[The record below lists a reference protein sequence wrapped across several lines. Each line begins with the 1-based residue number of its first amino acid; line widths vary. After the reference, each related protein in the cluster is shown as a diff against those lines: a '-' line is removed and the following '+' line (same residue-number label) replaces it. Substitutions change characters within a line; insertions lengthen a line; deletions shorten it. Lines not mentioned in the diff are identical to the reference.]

1 MQIAVCDDDRDEL
14 AHIASILDDYK
25 RERKASLSYRTFQS
39 ATELLSVVKSGD
51 YNLYLLDVLMPA
63 VSGMEAAKEIRGF
76 DQDAEIVF
84 LTSSPEFAV
93 ESYRYRAQNY
103 LLKPAAK
110 EQLFPVLDT
119 LLAKEE
125 QRQECL
131 CVKIKTGMARIL
143 FQRLAYVEV
152 LGRRVSFHMADGSVR
167 EVSATLSEFED
178 ALLSRPEFVRTH
190 RSYLVNL
197 MQAAAL
203 TETELTTLSG
213 DKVPVSRQNC
223 ARVREAF
230 VEQLFSGRGRGR

>member
-14 AHIASILDDYK
+14 VRIAAILDAYK
-25 RERKASLSYRTFQS
+25 REKKVSLCCHAFQS
-39 ATELLSVVKSGD
+39 ATELLSAAKSGE
-51 YNLYLLDVLMPA
+51 YALYLLDILMPA
-63 VSGMEAAKEIRGF
+63 VSGMEAAKEIRSF
-76 DQDAEIVF
+76 DQDAELVF

-93 ESYRYRAQNY
+93 ESYRYRAKNY
-103 LLKPAAK
+103 LLKPAMP
-110 EQLFPVLDT
+110 EQLFPILDA

-131 CVKIKTGMARIL
+131 CVKTKTGLARIL

-152 LGRRVSFHMADGSVR
+152 MGRQVSFHLSDGSVR

-203 TETELTTLSG
+203 TETELTMLSG
-213 DKVPVSRQNC
+213 ERVPVSRQNS

-230 VEQLFSGRGRGR
+230 VEQLFQRKEGN